1 MDKSQERVG
10 ANSVNTDNV
19 ALQHPPTGDQQ
30 QLGAILQTLQEEVVH
45 LRDRVDDQAAA
56 HQKALDDQAVAHQ
69 KALDDQ
75 AATHQKALDGQ
86 AATHEKER
94 EQYKTQIESFKEQ
107 IKDLKRELR
116 KEAGLDPKSER
127 NRGSSSDKENN
138 GSDGGGNDNNGSDR
152 LSGTPRRNLTNR
164 EKYNQAC
171 LAYKDRKKD
180 QNKKEL
186 EAGKNPDQP
195 LLAWHL
201 KMGSDLSLVPPSERQ
216 MDCPIGLKQTIDH
229 PLQKL
234 SDEDIFRALGDRNG
248 IKKTIV
254 STNRYGFRIVALTE
268 NIQYE
273 VATTR
278 ESLCEDGQLRSES
291 CRAGSGLYGPDNTN
305 VTWEGMANALILA
318 STFAIPMERIG
329 RLIGHRYFNAKN
341 ISRWSQQCAWHL
353 LPIYLHL
360 FRSMA
365 NARVIQMD
373 DTNILVEEMAKLIK
387 SGKLISDG
395 EIDRDDSLRELYLR
409 ELGEKARNLGL
420 PPLVSEITE
429 LMGRVSAYKN
439 TNDSKASYNLSCV
452 SWMLDPSDTRSTVLF
467 FRTHFGSCAN
477 LVSNALNLR
486 SRHNKN
492 LLYLICDASAA
503 NNLDE
508 DILRYITVIY
518 QACYHHAR
526 RYIKEF
532 EDKDE
537 ELASYLLE
545 FFMRLDEY
553 EWEASLA
560 PITKQKVLEARE
572 RARKIWTEIKEVCE
586 TVIAGKRHD
595 KAKNNIWKEGTKAF
609 NGCRYIV
616 KHFPELTLYLENEF
630 LSGENTFIERA
641 LRPQKRIMDAVPN
654 RKSESSQCAFDI
666 MRTMAATCECAGI
679 QFKDY
684 LCDIMQIPRGII
696 ATRPHQYAP
705 YQFKVA

>member
-1 MDKSQERVG
+1 M
-10 ANSVNTDNV
+10 
-19 ALQHPPTGDQQ
+19 
-30 QLGAILQTLQEEVVH
+30 
-45 LRDRVDDQAAA
+45 
-56 HQKALDDQAVAHQ
+56 
-69 KALDDQ
+69 
-75 AATHQKALDGQ
+75 
-86 AATHEKER
+86 
-94 EQYKTQIESFKEQ
+94 
-107 IKDLKRELR
+107 
-116 KEAGLDPKSER
+116 
-127 NRGSSSDKENN
+127 
-138 GSDGGGNDNNGSDR
+138 
-152 LSGTPRRNLTNR
+152 
-164 EKYNQAC
+164 
-171 LAYKDRKKD
+171 
-180 QNKKEL
+180 

-216 MDCPIGLKQTIDH
+216 MDCPIGLKQTIDY

-234 SDEDIFRALGDRNG
+234 SDEDIHRALGDRNG
-248 IKKTIV
+248 IKKTVV
-254 STNRYGFRIVALTE
+254 STSRYGFRIVALTE

-278 ESLCEDGQLRSES
+278 ESLCDDGQLRSES
-291 CRAGSGLYGPDNTN
+291 CRAGSGLYGPVNTN
-305 VTWEGMANALILA
+305 VTWEGMTNALILA

-341 ISRWSQQCAWHL
+341 ISRWSQQCALHL

-365 NARVIQMD
+365 KALVIQMD

-387 SGKLISDG
+387 SGRLISDRDL
-395 EIDRDDSLRELYLR
+395 DRDDNLREQFLEDL
-409 ELGEKARNLGL
+409 EEKAQKLGL
-420 PPLVSEITE
+420 PPLVSKITE
-429 LMGRVSAYKN
+429 LMGRVSTYKN
-439 TNDSKASYNLSCV
+439 TDDSKASYNLSCV

-486 SRHNKN
+486 SRHNEN
-492 LLYLICDASAA
+492 PLYLICDASTA

-508 DILRYITVIY
+508 DILRYVKVIY
-518 QACYHHAR
+518 QGCYHHAR
-526 RYIKEF
+526 RYVKGF

-545 FFMRLDEY
+545 LFMRLDEY

-560 PITKQKVLEARE
+560 PITKLKVLQARE
-572 RARKIWTEIKEVCE
+572 KARKVWLEIKDVCE
-586 TVIAGKRHD
+586 TVIAGKRHK
-595 KAKNNIWKEGTKAF
+595 KAKNNIWKEETKAF

-616 KHFPELTLYLENEF
+616 RHYHELTLYLENEF
-630 LSGENTFIERA
+630 LSGVNTFIERA

-666 MRTMAATCECAGI
+666 IRTMAATCECAGI

-684 LCDIMQIPRGII
+684 LSDIMRIPHSII
-696 ATRPHQYAP
+696 AARPHQYAP